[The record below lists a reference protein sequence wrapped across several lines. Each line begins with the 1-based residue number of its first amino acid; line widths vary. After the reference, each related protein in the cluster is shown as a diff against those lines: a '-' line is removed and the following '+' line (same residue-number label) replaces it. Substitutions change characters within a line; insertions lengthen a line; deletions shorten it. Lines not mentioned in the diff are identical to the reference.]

1 MQAFS
6 SKLHTYILPTGFAAI
21 IILMISTAWLTSI
34 RIDNTSDT
42 IIKNELQTINTNR
55 SLDIMSIANLE
66 HSHLLVKMVNSSDP
80 FEIDEYIMQLYS
92 EGTRFTLAREKYL
105 LHELSTQES
114 RLLSE
119 LNEVITAYIDSINK
133 VIDLLREDNFINAKT
148 IVNTQSLI
156 QAKHIVDIINQLHNA
171 AYDSSMFITEETKK
185 ISNEA
190 YKSILGFNIVSIL
203 LTLSLMWYL
212 IRKQRKSDSDLSILA
227 NTDTLTDLPNR
238 SNFINNINHIIT
250 KENNDCFAIIFF
262 DIDYFKSIN
271 DNYGHEIGDMIL
283 KRFSTTI
290 ANAISPQDVLSRFG
304 GDEFVLLL
312 KNIKHR
318 TDAVNFVKALNY
330 ELDTSYRI
338 DDNEIFVSTSIGA
351 STYPHDG
358 NNAKELLKNADI
370 AMYAAKQSGRN
381 CHQFFSIE
389 NSKKLEREH
398 TLSHA
403 LQTVLKN
410 NNKENQLFLVYQPLV
425 NINDNNFNEC
435 EALIR
440 WKDKDGNNINT
451 AEFIEIAERSNLIE
465 KINLFVIEE
474 ACKQQYQWQQE
485 GITNI
490 RININLSGNKRIF
503 DKLLRSLLD
512 NLGRYDLRP
521 DQFGIEL
528 TERTMHEVS
537 EDTTEDL
544 SHFRDLGM
552 KIAIDDFGTGY
563 SSLSYLKDLPITTIK
578 IDQVFISGLPNE
590 KVDVALVKAI
600 ITLAHSLEFDVIA
613 EGVETEE
620 QFEFLKQCKCNIAQ
634 GYLLHKPLSSK
645 DITQLKLVA

>member
-1 MQAFS
+1 MQVFS

-34 RIDNTSDT
+34 RIDNTSDA

-148 IVNTQSLI
+148 IVNTQSLT

>member
-1 MQAFS
+1 MSTFS
-6 SKLHTYILPTGFAAI
+6 SKLHAYILPAGFAAI
-21 IILMISTAWLTSI
+21 IILMISTTWFTSTL
-34 RIDNTSDT
+34 IDNTSDT
-42 IIKNELQTINTNR
+42 IIKNELQTNNINR
-55 SLDIMSIANLE
+55 ALDIMSNANLQ
-66 HSHLLVKMVNSSDP
+66 HSQLLVKMISSNDP

-92 EGTRFTLAREKYL
+92 EGTIFSLAREKYF
-105 LHELSTQES
+105 LHKLSTQES
-114 RLLSE
+114 RLNSV
-119 LNEVITAYIDSINK
+119 LNEIIITYRDSINK
-133 VIDLLREDNFINAKT
+133 VIDLLRDDNFISAKS
-148 IVNTQSLI
+148 IFNTQTLI
-156 QAKHIVDIINQLHNA
+156 QEKHINDIINQLHDA
-171 AYDSSMFITEETKK
+171 AHDSSIIFTEETKK
-185 ISNEA
+185 ISNET
-190 YKSILGFNIVSIL
+190 YSSILGFNIISIL

-227 NTDTLTDLPNR
+227 NTDTLTELPNR
-238 SNFINNINHIIT
+238 SNFINNINDIIT

-283 KRFSTTI
+283 KHFSKTI
-290 ANAISPQDVLSRFG
+290 ANAISPQDILSRFG

-318 TDAVNFVKALNY
+318 NDAVNFVKALNY

-358 NNAKELLKNADI
+358 DNAKELLKSADI

-398 TLSHA
+398 KLSHA

-410 NNKENQLFLVYQPLV
+410 NNKDNELFLVYQPLV

-440 WKDKDGNNINT
+440 WKDKDGNNNNT
-451 AEFIEIAERSNLIE
+451 AEFIEIAEKSNLIE

-512 NLGRYDLRP
+512 NLGRYNLRP

-563 SSLSYLKDLPITTIK
+563 SSLSYLKDLPITSLK
-578 IDQVFISGLPNE
+578 IDRVFISNLPNE
-590 KVDVALVKAI
+590 KVDAAIVKAI
-600 ITLAHSLEFDVIA
+600 ITLAHSLEFDVVA